1 MSSPKEYKTAAQQAS
16 LPHAKNAGERWTEEE
31 DNFLR
36 QNMGTPNR
44 ELAIELG
51 RPFYACAKRGTF
63 VARMDR
69 TGQAIQYDW
78 ETATVPTSTKKWTT
92 LCACARLDGD
102 PHEDWCP

>member
-1 MSSPKEYKTAAQQAS
+1 MSSPKEYQTAAQQAS
-16 LPHAKNAGERWTEEE
+16 LPHAKSAGEKWTEEE

-36 QNMGTPNR
+36 QNMGTPDK

-51 RPFYACAKRGTF
+51 RAYYACSKRSAF

-78 ETATVPTSTKKWTT
+78 EAETVPTSTKKWTT
-92 LCACARLDGD
+92 LCACARLGDD